1 MDDFEDDY
9 EDENHNDDVDEVDN
23 YNALQWYSWSG
34 LQCVEVWM
42 TLPSWCALQNWLKH
56 SNTMYHNNDDNDDD
70 DDDDDGP
77 QRMQRNHA
85 LRT

>member
-1 MDDFEDDY
+1 MRTLRMVRMRRMTTMVLKEWFTMCGSLDD
-9 EDENHNDDVDEVDN
+9 
-23 YNALQWYSWSG
+23 
-34 LQCVEVWM
+34 
-42 TLPSWCALQNWLKH
+42 LPSWCALQNWLKH

-70 DDDDDGP
+70 DDNDDGP

>member
-1 MDDFEDDY
+1 MDWD
-9 EDENHNDDVDEVDN
+9 
-23 YNALQWYSWSG
+23 WISPGG
-34 LQCVEVWM
+34 LRYRA
-42 TLPSWCALQNWLKH
+42 PYGA
-56 SNTMYHNNDDNDDD
+56 NNDDNDDD